1 MKNFA
6 TIISILSTITLFAC
20 QKKESKMIDTNNLK
34 LNISKPIEAQTFK
47 KGDTVFIK
55 ANATYNE
62 QLHGYSIKLS
72 DKETKESYLDKE
84 EHLHDSS
91 FEINTFWVNTL
102 NKKASLL
109 LEITVEADHD
119 GHEQTK
125 SLSLISQP

>member
-1 MKNFA
+1 MK
-6 TIISILSTITLFAC
+6 ITQLIPGLFICTMLFSC
-20 QKKESKMIDTNNLK
+20 QKKDVEGFDSKNLS
-34 LNISKPIEAQTFK
+34 ISVSKPFEAQTFK

-55 ANATYNE
+55 GSIEYIS

-72 DKETKESYLDKE
+72 NKGTNESYLDKE

-91 FEINTFWVNTL
+91 FEINSFWVDTL
-102 NKKASLL
+102 SKNADLL

-125 SLSLISQP
+125 SISLISKP